1 MDQLPTGTLV
11 LRKKNDKK
19 SDVVNSCRELIEQD
33 DDTASRVIY
42 MNKVFTKDIYEV
54 ARAALKHDKETFIFG
69 PSRKQADLQ
78 AHESLLES
86 HLMPQSS
93 GTIPRNVKEFQ

>member
-11 LRKKNDKK
+11 LRKKNSRK
-19 SDVVNSCRELIEQD
+19 SDVDNACRDLTEQD
-33 DDTASRVIY
+33 DDTASRVVY
-42 MNKVFTKDIYEV
+42 MNKVFSKDIYEV
-54 ARAALKHDKETFIFG
+54 ARAALKHDKETFIVG
-69 PSRKQADLQ
+69 PTRKQADLK

-93 GTIPRNVKEFQ
+93 GTIPRNVKTQ

>member
-11 LRKKNDKK
+11 LRKKNSRK
-19 SDVVNSCRELIEQD
+19 SDVANACQDLTEQD
-33 DDTASRVIY
+33 DDSASRVVY

-54 ARAALKHDKETFIFG
+54 ARAALKHDKETFIVG
-69 PSRKQADLQ
+69 PSRKNTDLQ

-86 HLMPQSS
+86 HLKP
-93 GTIPRNVKEFQ
+93 